1 MNLIALIDGHSLAF
15 RAFHAIP
22 PTLSTAE
29 GEPTNATFGFTS
41 MLLHVLQ
48 EVKPTHIAV
57 AFDVGR
63 TFRHEMYE
71 EYKGTRLGMPDALS
85 IQIER
90 IREVV
95 EAFNIPIFTMEGYE
109 ADDVLG
115 TLSRKAEALKMPS
128 YIVTGDTDA
137 FQLIDDYVKVMTSGR
152 RFSDVVIYDV
162 ERVRQRYGLEPHQ
175 LIDYKALVGDK
186 SDNVPGVPGIGA
198 KTATSLLQKYGSLE
212 GIYEHLDEIT
222 SKRARNALE
231 KYREQAFLSKKLVTI
246 VTDLPIELDLDKC
259 HLRNFNRDKVLELFR
274 KLEFRSLVSRLPHIA
289 SNDSNA
295 LQESLFSEIEVEE
308 RKPLGHYELVDTPA
322 KLRSLKQK
330 LEKTDEFGFDV
341 ETSGLRKQEARL
353 VGVSISWKEGEAAYI
368 PVSHQ
373 GAKQLPLEQV
383 AEALRPFFV
392 DGDKRKVAHN
402 AKFDITLLERH
413 GVEVDGNLVD
423 TMIAQWLIRPDSRSL
438 GLKGMAFEKLGIEM
452 TPITEL
458 IGHGKKQI
466 GMDQVPLEKALPYAA
481 ADADISLRLSHV
493 LLKELRDLKLDRLF
507 FEIEMP
513 LVPVLVDMER
523 HGVLLDTEYLEAL
536 AERLRKRLNE
546 LERRIQDEIGYQ
558 FNVNSTQQLSDALFG
573 KLGLPTRG
581 LKKTA
586 SGHYSTSADVLERL
600 RPLHPVI
607 DLILEQ
613 RQLQKLLSTYIT
625 PLPSMINPETG
636 RLHTSYNQTG
646 AETGR
651 LSSSDPNLQN
661 IPIRTE
667 LGREI
672 RKAFIAAPGFM
683 LLGSDYSQVELRI
696 LAHISGD
703 PTMLAAF
710 ARGLDIHAHTASLI
724 FGVPEDRV
732 TPEQRRV
739 AKMTNFAIAY
749 GVTGYGLAQRTGL
762 DQATAT
768 EFIEAY
774 FRTYPK
780 VKEYIEKTKEFART
794 HGYVETLLG
803 RRRYFPQLTGGK
815 VSSNIRLA
823 AERAAINHPIQ
834 GTAADIIKIAM
845 INLHRALKEQYP
857 DSAMILQVHDELIL
871 EVPEGDVNEVA
882 RLVKEKMEGAYQ
894 LKAPLKVDLEV
905 GKNWKEMEKIQV

>member
-246 VTDLPIELDLDKC
+246 VTDLPIELDLEKC
-259 HLRNFNRDKVLELFR
+259 HLRNFDRDKVLELFR

-289 SNDSNA
+289 SNGSNA

-308 RKPLGHYELVDTPA
+308 RKPLGRYELVDTPA

-330 LEKTDEFGFDV
+330 LEKADEFGFDV

-373 GAKQLPLEQV
+373 GARQLPLEQV
-383 AEALRPFFV
+383 TEALRPFFV
-392 DGDKRKVAHN
+392 DREKRKVAHN

-493 LLKELRDLKLDRLF
+493 LLKELQDLKLDRLF

-523 HGVLLDTEYLEAL
+523 HGVLLDTEYLEVL
-536 AERLRKRLNE
+536 AERLRKRLHE

-857 DSAMILQVHDELIL
+857 DSAMILQVHDELVL
-871 EVPEGDVNEVA
+871 EVPERDVNEVA
-882 RLVKEKMEGAYQ
+882 KLVKEKMEGAYQ

-905 GKNWKEMEKIQV
+905 GKNWKEMEKILV

>member
-1 MNLIALIDGHSLAF
+1 
-15 RAFHAIP
+15 
-22 PTLSTAE
+22 
-29 GEPTNATFGFTS
+29 
-41 MLLHVLQ
+41 
-48 EVKPTHIAV
+48 
-57 AFDVGR
+57 
-63 TFRHEMYE
+63 
-71 EYKGTRLGMPDALS
+71 
-85 IQIER
+85 
-90 IREVV
+90 
-95 EAFNIPIFTMEGYE
+95 
-109 ADDVLG
+109 
-115 TLSRKAEALKMPS
+115 
-128 YIVTGDTDA
+128 
-137 FQLIDDYVKVMTSGR
+137 
-152 RFSDVVIYDV
+152 
-162 ERVRQRYGLEPHQ
+162 
-175 LIDYKALVGDK
+175 
-186 SDNVPGVPGIGA
+186 
-198 KTATSLLQKYGSLE
+198 
-212 GIYEHLDEIT
+212 
-222 SKRARNALE
+222 
-231 KYREQAFLSKKLVTI
+231 
-246 VTDLPIELDLDKC
+246 
-259 HLRNFNRDKVLELFR
+259 
-274 KLEFRSLVSRLPHIA
+274 
-289 SNDSNA
+289 
-295 LQESLFSEIEVEE
+295 
-308 RKPLGHYELVDTPA
+308 
-322 KLRSLKQK
+322 
-330 LEKTDEFGFDV
+330 
-341 ETSGLRKQEARL
+341 
-353 VGVSISWKEGEAAYI
+353 
-368 PVSHQ
+368 
-373 GAKQLPLEQV
+373 
-383 AEALRPFFV
+383 
-392 DGDKRKVAHN
+392 
-402 AKFDITLLERH
+402 
-413 GVEVDGNLVD
+413 
-423 TMIAQWLIRPDSRSL
+423 
-438 GLKGMAFEKLGIEM
+438 MAFEKLGIEM

-536 AERLRKRLNE
+536 AERLRKRLHE

-573 KLGLPTRG
+573 RLGLPTRG

-857 DSAMILQVHDELIL
+857 DSAMILQVHDELVL
-871 EVPEGDVNEVA
+871 EVPERDVNEVA